1 MKKAILIG
9 VAVGVVIFGAINAF
23 AAPYIN
29 DKLVVVNQVYVVNPA
44 MSAKMSRRAAQQVIN
59 RQRAKDRIRVRLSKQ
74 VIVDDPFVEQRLDPV
89 NTKNRFREEFDYWNK
104 RLVKDGRGTSILVS
118 APAWTLDNQY
128 DAQGW
133 PSGGSPYLGGF
144 ASTGSVLWGGFA
156 YGTAISVGY
165 GGANKFHQSKLI
177 MDHELKHTYGASHDN
192 SGPNGMHEDAQ
203 SYLKELKA
211 FTLPTTQKTLDE
223 IKAVLRGL

>member
-1 MKKAILIG
+1 MKRIMIMA
-9 VAVGVVIFGAINAF
+9 VAVWLIIFGAVKAF

-59 RQRAKDRIRVRLSKQ
+59 RQRAQDRIRVRLSKQ
-74 VIVDDPFVEQRLDPV
+74 VIVDDPFTEKRLDPS
-89 NTKNRFREEFDYWNK
+89 NTTNRFREEFDYWNK
-104 RLVKDGRGTSILVS
+104 LLKKDGRGTTILVS
-118 APAWTLDNQY
+118 APAWELYNVL

-133 PSGGSPYLGGF
+133 PSGGIPYLGGL
-144 ASTGSVLWGGFA
+144 ASTASVLWGGFA

-192 SGPNGMHEDAQ
+192 SSKNVMAENAQ
-203 SYLKELKA
+203 EYLKELKA